1 MEKVMFLREECG
13 FDIAFDYKAGPDLV
27 AECRTLQGCATGN
40 AKLTKGYKLPA
51 KFIIHAV
58 GPKWNGGTGGERA
71 KLASCYRRSLEIAR
85 AHEIQSIAFP
95 GISTGIFGYPMREA
109 YDTAIATII
118 EELGAHPA
126 PAKVILCTYDAQAT
140 EVATE
145 ALAAA

>member
-1 MEKVMFLREECG
+1 M
-13 FDIAFDYKAGPDLV
+13 
-27 AECRTLQGCATGN
+27 
-40 AKLTKGYKLPA
+40 TKGYKLPA
-51 KFIIHAV
+51 KYIIHAV

-85 AHEIQSIAFP
+85 AHDIQSIAFP

-109 YDTAIATII
+109 YDTAIATIA
-118 EELGAHPA
+118 EELAAHPI
-126 PAKVILCTYDAQAT
+126 PAVVILCTYGAEPT